1 MSNSFTLSRLRLGVQ
16 IVMLFFTVYGGAVVG
31 HYLADKVTGSL
42 PALSCAYDQQNAGYC
57 VLIPMQH
64 QLHHRV
70 GESIVRA
77 QQFSIDYIIPFGF
90 TMLTFLA
97 FFLVLNKAFCGWICP
112 LGTVQ
117 ELAYKIGRRLKLG
130 IRRFTQDSV
139 GRVRPVKW
147 GVLILMVL
155 VLPLAAGLG
164 YTSYVTGD
172 AYCQVC
178 PSRIVTTLMTANPEQ
193 IALNTSDNTSIF
205 FSAARSAI
213 FGFVV
218 ILAFGMRQPFCR
230 VCPMLALHAVFRRIA
245 PLRLAKKTSDDK
257 CGKCK
262 ACYQACPMDQS
273 DHFHKPDRGHRPRQY
288 PLISD
293 SGYPWSHWTSRY
305 GPCPHFQWHLYM
317 RCSAYDH
324 SQRPDPYHRHHRY
337 HPYLQHKWHI
347 ESGRTRRASCQILH
361 CC

>member
-147 GVLILMVL
+147 AVLILMVL

-245 PLRLAKKTSDDK
+245 PLRLAKKTSGDK

-262 ACYQACPMDQS
+262 ACYQACPMDIHEVAFEFGSKAFHADCTMCGRCVEFCPDDGMLALKFGPVPLFQS
-273 DHFHKPDRGHRPRQY
+273 SADYVKRRAKIDKPDGTLPKSK
-288 PLISD
+288 PAPS
-293 SGYPWSHWTSRY
+293 P
-305 GPCPHFQWHLYM
+305 
-317 RCSAYDH
+317 A
-324 SQRPDPYHRHHRY
+324 
-337 HPYLQHKWHI
+337 
-347 ESGRTRRASCQILH
+347 E
-361 CC
+361 

>member
-1 MSNSFTLSRLRLGVQ
+1 MKNTFTLSRLRLGVQ
-16 IVMLFFTVYGGAVVG
+16 VIMLFFTVYGGALVG
-31 HYLADKVTGSL
+31 HYLSDKVTGAL
-42 PALSCAYDQQNAGYC
+42 PALSCAYDQKNSAYC

-90 TMLTFLA
+90 TMLTFFA
-97 FFLVLNKAFCGWICP
+97 FFVVLNKAFCGWICP

-117 ELAYKIGRRLKLG
+117 ELAYKVGRHLKLG

-139 GRVRPVKW
+139 GKVRPVKW
-147 GVLILMVL
+147 AVLILMVL
-155 VLPLAAGLG
+155 VLPLMAGLG

-178 PSRIVTTLMTANPEQ
+178 PSRVVTTLLTANTEQ
-193 IALNTSDNTSIF
+193 IALNTADNTAMA

-213 FGFVV
+213 FGFIV

-230 VCPMLALHAVFRRIA
+230 VCPMLALHAVFRRVV
-245 PLRLAKKTSDDK
+245 PLRLAKKASGDK

-262 ACYQACPMDQS
+262 ACYQACPMDIHEVAFEFGAKAFHQDCTMCGRCVEFCPDDGMLALKLGPLPLFQS
-273 DHFHKPDRGHRPRQY
+273 SAAYMKRRAKIDKPDGTLPNKK
-288 PLISD
+288 PKS
-293 SGYPWSHWTSRY
+293 SPN
-305 GPCPHFQWHLYM
+305 PE
-317 RCSAYDH
+317 AA
-324 SQRPDPYHRHHRY
+324 
-337 HPYLQHKWHI
+337 
-347 ESGRTRRASCQILH
+347 E
-361 CC
+361 

>member
-1 MSNSFTLSRLRLGVQ
+1 MTNALTLSRLRMAVQ
-16 IVMLFFTVYGGAVVG
+16 VVMLVFTVYGGALMG

-77 QQFSIDYIIPFGF
+77 QQFSVDYIIPFGF

-97 FFLVLNKAFCGWICP
+97 FFFVLNKAFCGWICP

-117 ELAYKIGRRLKLG
+117 EFVYKLGRKLKLG

-147 GVLILMVL
+147 AVLILMVL

-178 PSRIVTTLMTANPEQ
+178 PSRVVTTLMTADPKQ
-193 IALNTSDNTSIF
+193 IAVNTADTTAF
-205 FSAARSAI
+205 AFSAARSAI
-213 FGFVV
+213 FGFVL
-218 ILAFGMRQPFCR
+218 ILALGMRQPFCR
-230 VCPMLALHAVFRRIA
+230 VCPMLALHALFRRIV
-245 PLRLAKKTSDDK
+245 PLRLAKKQSGDQ

-262 ACYQACPMDQS
+262 ACYQACPMDIHEVAFEFGSKAFHADCTMCGRCVEFCPDDGMLALKLGPVALFQS
-273 DHFHKPDRGHRPRQY
+273 SSAYMKRRAKIDKPDGA
-288 PLISD
+288 
-293 SGYPWSHWTSRY
+293 
-305 GPCPHFQWHLYM
+305 PCKPKSK
-317 RCSAYDH
+317 SAAN
-324 SQRPDPYHRHHRY
+324 PAPA
-337 HPYLQHKWHI
+337 
-347 ESGRTRRASCQILH
+347 E
-361 CC
+361 

>member
-1 MSNSFTLSRLRLGVQ
+1 
-16 IVMLFFTVYGGAVVG
+16 
-31 HYLADKVTGSL
+31 
-42 PALSCAYDQQNAGYC
+42 
-57 VLIPMQH
+57 MQH

-147 GVLILMVL
+147 GVLMLMVL

-245 PLRLAKKTSDDK
+245 PLRLAKKTSGDK

-262 ACYQACPMDQS
+262 ACYQACPMDIHEVAFEFGSKAFHADCTMCGRCVEFCPDDAMLALKFGPVPLFQS
-273 DHFHKPDRGHRPRQY
+273 SSDYVKRRAKIDKPDGTLPKSK
-288 PLISD
+288 PAPS
-293 SGYPWSHWTSRY
+293 P
-305 GPCPHFQWHLYM
+305 
-317 RCSAYDH
+317 A
-324 SQRPDPYHRHHRY
+324 
-337 HPYLQHKWHI
+337 
-347 ESGRTRRASCQILH
+347 E
-361 CC
+361 

>member
-1 MSNSFTLSRLRLGVQ
+1 MRNTFTLSRLRLGVQ
-16 IVMLFFTVYGGAVVG
+16 IIMLFFTVYGGAVMG

-77 QQFSIDYIIPFGF
+77 QQFSVDYIIPFGF

-117 ELAYKIGRRLKLG
+117 ELAYKIGRRLKLA
-130 IRRFTQDSV
+130 IRRLNQGTV

-147 GVLILMVL
+147 AVLILMVL

-213 FGFVV
+213 FGFVL
-218 ILAFGMRQPFCR
+218 ILAFAMRQPFCR

-245 PLRLAKKTSDDK
+245 PLRLAKKTSGDK

-262 ACYQACPMDQS
+262 ACYQACPMDIHEVAFEFGAKAFHADCTMCGRCVEFCPDDGMLALKFGPVPLFQS
-273 DHFHKPDRGHRPRQY
+273 SSDYVKLRAKIDKPDGTLPKSK
-288 PLISD
+288 PAPS
-293 SGYPWSHWTSRY
+293 P
-305 GPCPHFQWHLYM
+305 
-317 RCSAYDH
+317 A
-324 SQRPDPYHRHHRY
+324 
-337 HPYLQHKWHI
+337 
-347 ESGRTRRASCQILH
+347 E
-361 CC
+361 

>member
-1 MSNSFTLSRLRLGVQ
+1 MNNTFTLSRLRLGVQ
-16 IVMLFFTVYGGAVVG
+16 IIMLFFTVYGGAAIG

-117 ELAYKIGRRLKLG
+117 ELAYKTGRRLKLG
-130 IRRFTQDSV
+130 IRRLTQDTV

-147 GVLILMVL
+147 AVLILMVL

-213 FGFVV
+213 YGFVM
-218 ILAFGMRQPFCR
+218 ILAFAMRQPFCR
-230 VCPMLALHAVFRRIA
+230 VCPMLALHAVFRRVA
-245 PLRLAKKTSDDK
+245 PLRLVKKTSGDK

-262 ACYQACPMDQS
+262 ACYQACPMDI
-273 DHFHKPDRGHRPRQY
+273 HEVAFEFGNKAFHADCTMCGRCVEFCPDDDMLALKFGPMALFKSSPGYVKRRAKIDKPDGTLPKSK
-288 PLISD
+288 PA
-293 SGYPWSHWTSRY
+293 PT
-305 GPCPHFQWHLYM
+305 P
-317 RCSAYDH
+317 A
-324 SQRPDPYHRHHRY
+324 
-337 HPYLQHKWHI
+337 
-347 ESGRTRRASCQILH
+347 E
-361 CC
+361 